1 MWNEDI
7 VPATTIIRDRSRTP
21 LHVMQEMLLGKLDLQ
36 SGWEAPDVRF
46 MRQDGSD
53 AYVDGNGIIV
63 WMPKDDT
70 FFARNHLKVCCITFK
85 EYLVHEWSNQTV
97 WLLVRR
103 KMRRRGA
110 SLNIVDSIHR
120 VGSQTNNSQVVYP
133 NTSWPLGPSRGT
145 LRLKIFSECT
155 LVFPPI
161 YIYSRPNQIRH
172 HSTVVSF
179 SPSHTRLLENSRACV
194 REHLRHCVYKY
205 FIFHIFHVC
214 LIPPRGLT
222 RKAETEQKHCI

>member
-1 MWNEDI
+1 MVDLLETSRSREVLKTCGACVTAMWNEDI

-85 EYLVHEWSNQTV
+85 EYLVHE
-97 WLLVRR
+97 
-103 KMRRRGA
+103 
-110 SLNIVDSIHR
+110 
-120 VGSQTNNSQVVYP
+120 
-133 NTSWPLGPSRGT
+133 
-145 LRLKIFSECT
+145 
-155 LVFPPI
+155 
-161 YIYSRPNQIRH
+161 
-172 HSTVVSF
+172 
-179 SPSHTRLLENSRACV
+179 
-194 REHLRHCVYKY
+194 
-205 FIFHIFHVC
+205 
-214 LIPPRGLT
+214 
-222 RKAETEQKHCI
+222 